1 MKLTRRSFLSTTA
14 LASVSAVASLAMPL
28 AANAKTV
35 PYSHA
40 TFDKFIASGE
50 TFLMGVHAKWCST
63 CDRQKRVINALR
75 AQGEPYAS
83 MKLLA
88 VDWDENRTSP
98 LIGKYNVPR
107 RSTLIMFKGGKEIGR
122 IVAGTGTAEIQALI
136 DKAY

>member
-1 MKLTRRSFLSTTA
+1 MNITRRKF
-14 LASVSAVASLAMPL
+14 LASTAIGMVAATLPH
-28 AANAKTV
+28 AAFANTV
-35 PYSHA
+35 PYTNE
-40 TFDKFIASGE
+40 TFDQFLASGK
-50 TFLMGVHAKWCST
+50 TFLMGVHARWCST

-83 MKLLA
+83 MTMLA

-107 RSTLIMFKGGKEIGR
+107 RSTLIMFKNGKEVGR
-122 IVAGTGTAEIQALI
+122 VVAGTSTSDIQALI

>member
-14 LASVSAVASLAMPL
+14 LALVSTA
-28 AANAKTV
+28 
-35 PYSHA
+35 
-40 TFDKFIASGE
+40 I
-50 TFLMGVHAKWCST
+50 
-63 CDRQKRVINALR
+63 RQKRVINALR
-75 AQGEPYAS
+75 AQGEPYKS

-107 RSTLIMFKGGKEIGR
+107 RSTLIMFKDGKEVGR

>member
-14 LASVSAVASLAMPL
+14 LALVSTAIPFAV
-28 AANAKTV
+28 NAKTV
-35 PYSHA
+35 QYSHQ
-40 TFDKFIASGE
+40 TFDQYLASGE

-75 AQGEPYAS
+75 AQGEPYKS

-107 RSTLIMFKGGKEIGR
+107 RSTLIMFKDGKEVGR